1 MLGGYPT
8 TGKALP
14 DTTHLQFLHIGWL
27 IHHSSIPCAKA
38 GFIQNVYTLHP
49 KFATCN
55 KKNQPPA
62 VFSLSFSMVF
72 CSFFFG
78 YFGYRHG
85 QFPGCTVR
93 WFHRCRNWSKKA
105 WSSLR
110 SQPGSVRQMGWPVD
124 LWGGFEKG
132 TVVGLEFLESFKKNT
147 KNTLEWLLFQ
157 KCKRNLFF
165 FKCKL

>member
-72 CSFFFG
+72 CSFFFWL
-78 YFGYRHG
+78 FWLSPRSIPRVYRSLVPSLQELIKEG
-85 QFPGCTVR
+85 VEL
-93 WFHRCRNWSKKA
+93 
-105 WSSLR
+105 SSLPTWVC
-110 SQPGSVRQMGWPVD
+110 QADGWPVD

-157 KCKRNLFF
+157 KCKRNCFF
-165 FKCKL
+165 

>member
-72 CSFFFG
+72 CSFFFWL
-78 YFGYRHG
+78 FWLSPRSIPRVYRSLVPSLQELIKEG
-85 QFPGCTVR
+85 VEL
-93 WFHRCRNWSKKA
+93 
-105 WSSLR
+105 SSLPTWVCQADGLTR
-110 SQPGSVRQMGWPVD
+110 WP
-124 LWGGFEKG
+124 LGRFWKRHSCWPRISGKLQEKHEKHLG
-132 TVVGLEFLESFKKNT
+132 VVVVSKV
-147 KNTLEWLLFQ
+147 
-157 KCKRNLFF
+157 
-165 FKCKL
+165 